1 MNCPFLFFFLPA
13 KCQTK
18 SEEKMHLLTFISL
31 LLLAIVASADQNE
44 IPEDLLTDPNIE
56 AW

>member
-1 MNCPFLFFFLPA
+1 MKNEELPFSFF
-13 KCQTK
+13 CQDQIRK
-18 SEEKMHLLTFISL
+18 KMHLLTFISL

>member
-1 MNCPFLFFFLPA
+1 
-13 KCQTK
+13 
-18 SEEKMHLLTFISL
+18 MHLLTFISL